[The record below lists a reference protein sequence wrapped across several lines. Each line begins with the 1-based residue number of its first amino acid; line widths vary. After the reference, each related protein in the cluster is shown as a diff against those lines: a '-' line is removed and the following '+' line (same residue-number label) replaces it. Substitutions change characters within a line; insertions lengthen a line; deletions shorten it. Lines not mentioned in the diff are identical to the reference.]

1 MSINIDLGAWNSIFA
16 VPSKV
21 VDEGLKFSDGVK
33 LKVLLFVL
41 RNAGHSVDDTE
52 ISKATGVNVTDI
64 PEALDYWVSMGVFN
78 RIENTFTPVKNNEEF
93 VSAPQTPAQTEQTPQ
108 PVQTVLQPQQTVSQP
123 VQAVQE
129 PVKQETEQSPKENAE
144 EPQKHFLRLQDRK
157 KPDFVFTAQRLAV
170 DEELKKCLLKK
181 RRQHSEKVISNSD
194 IATLLM
200 LKDTCGLPLDVI
212 FMLIHYCASIDKGNI
227 RTIENIG
234 IQWANDGVYSLEAAD
249 NKIKQIQK
257 KQRQTFQLF
266 QKHLDLKM
274 SVLLQKQ
281 LEYGDKWVSEW
292 KFSPEMLREAYER
305 CVDTKGTMNLRYI
318 DGILKRWNASNLHTL
333 DELHKYEKS
342 ASKPV
347 ARRESSFDIEE
358 LDRFHPLDDI

>member
-1 MSINIDLGAWNSIFA
+1 M
-16 VPSKV
+16 P
-21 VDEGLKFSDGVK
+21 
-33 LKVLLFVL
+33 
-41 RNAGHSVDDTE
+41 
-52 ISKATGVNVTDI
+52 
-64 PEALDYWVSMGVFN
+64 
-78 RIENTFTPVKNNEEF
+78 
-93 VSAPQTPAQTEQTPQ
+93 
-108 PVQTVLQPQQTVSQP
+108 QP

-129 PVKQETEQSPKENAE
+129 PVKQETEQSPKENTE
-144 EPQKHFLRLQDRK
+144 EPQKHFTATRPQ

-170 DEELKKCLLKK
+170 DEELKMLVEETQTTLG
-181 RRQHSEKVISNSD
+181 KVLSNSD

-257 KQRQTFQLF
+257 TTANFSIVSKAFG
-266 QKHLDLKM
+266 LKNVG
-274 SVLLQKQ
+274 SPTKKQ

-342 ASKPV
+342 ASKPSQKQ
-347 ARRESSFDIEE
+347 SSSYDINE
-358 LDRFHPLDDI
+358 LDKFNSLDNFN

>member
-1 MSINIDLGAWNSIFA
+1 MSINIDLGVWNSIFA

-41 RNAGHSVDDTE
+41 RNAGRSVDDTE

-78 RIENTFTPVKNNEEF
+78 RIENTFTPAKNNEEF
-93 VSAPQTPAQTEQTPQ
+93 VPAPQTFAQTEHAPQ
-108 PVQTVLQPQQTVSQP
+108 PVQTVLQPQQP

-144 EPQKHFLRLQDRK
+144 EPQKHFTATRPQ

-170 DEELKKCLLKK
+170 DEELKMLVDETQTTLG
-181 RRQHSEKVISNSD
+181 KVLSNSD

-212 FMLIHYCASIDKGNI
+212 FMLIHYCVSIDKGNI

-257 KQRQTFQLF
+257 TTANFSIVSKAFG
-266 QKHLDLKM
+266 LKNVG
-274 SVLLQKQ
+274 SPTKKQ
-281 LEYGDKWVSEW
+281 LEYGDKWISEW

-318 DGILKRWNASNLHTL
+318 DGILKRWHAGNVHTI
-333 DELHKYEKS
+333 DELNKYEKS

>member
-41 RNAGHSVDDTE
+41 RNAGRSVDDTE

-93 VSAPQTPAQTEQTPQ
+93 VPTPQTLAQTEQTPQ
-108 PVQTVLQPQQTVSQP
+108 PVQTVLQPQQTVPQP

-144 EPQKHFLRLQDRK
+144 EPQKHFTATRPQ

-170 DEELKKCLLKK
+170 DEELKMLVEETQTTLG
-181 RRQHSEKVISNSD
+181 KVLSNSD

-234 IQWANDGVYSLEAAD
+234 IQWAMTVFIRLRRLITRLSRF
-249 NKIKQIQK
+249 K

-266 QKHLDLKM
+266 QKHSDLKM
-274 SVLLQKQ
+274 SVLLQRNS
-281 LEYGDKWVSEW
+281 LNTVTSG
-292 KFSPEMLREAYER
+292 
-305 CVDTKGTMNLRYI
+305 
-318 DGILKRWNASNLHTL
+318 
-333 DELHKYEKS
+333 
-342 ASKPV
+342 
-347 ARRESSFDIEE
+347 
-358 LDRFHPLDDI
+358 